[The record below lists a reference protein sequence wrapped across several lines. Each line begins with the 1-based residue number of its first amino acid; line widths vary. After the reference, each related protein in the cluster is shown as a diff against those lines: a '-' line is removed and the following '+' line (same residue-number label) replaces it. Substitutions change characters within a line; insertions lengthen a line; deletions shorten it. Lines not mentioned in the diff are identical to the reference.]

1 MKDKYYI
8 HDTNTIKE
16 YLSEL
21 DVVKKYIGSKDTWE
35 VQEIGDGNL
44 NLVFI
49 VRGDKGAVIVKQ
61 ALPYVRKAGE
71 GWPIDKI
78 RAWFEYK
85 ALTIE
90 REHVG
95 DLVPEVY
102 YFDKDLC
109 VIVMEFLT
117 PHVVL
122 RKELIEGKKF
132 TKLSEDIAKYL
143 ANTLFKTSDLYL
155 QPTQKRDYIDIFN
168 KNVVLCGITEDLVFT
183 EPYYDA
189 ERNFWNT
196 PLIDQEVMN
205 LRKDTELKIAVQ
217 KLKYY
222 FMNSTECLV
231 HGDLHTGSIMVTD
244 NETRIIDPEFAF
256 YGPMGFDLGALF
268 ANLFLSYFSQKAH
281 RTEAEYKEYTAWLI
295 EVIDQIWTKFEEK
308 FTYLWKTE
316 RKGTLYSRSVFEDQN
331 DAEGSMIAC
340 KQFLADLQ
348 EQTLG
353 FTAAKMIRRIVG
365 FAHVED
371 IESIENLEIKAQCEK
386 NVLKFARE
394 LMVNAA
400 SIKTISAALDKLEL

>member
-196 PLIDQEVMN
+196 PLINQEVMN
-205 LRKDTELKIAVQ
+205 LRNDTELKIAVQ

-281 RTEAEYKEYTAWLI
+281 RTEAEYKEYIAWLI
-295 EVIDQIWTKFEEK
+295 EVIDQIWNKFEEK

-331 DAEGSMIAC
+331 DAEGSIIAC
-340 KQFLADLQ
+340 KRFLANLQ

-386 NVLKFARE
+386 NVLKFARD

-400 SIKTISAALDKLEL
+400 NIKTISAALDKLEL